1 MKHLGK
7 SGRGAT
13 AAVILA
19 VLSLAVAGCTQGA
32 EPGAAPPASQ
42 GSQPPSVQTPAS
54 QPPVGPSA
62 TAAGPSQGGE
72 TPSPTPVLTA
82 PAPAP
87 SGGTIKELIPSATAG
102 PVTKVDMDK
111 AAVLPGKVAITIVKV
126 VAVETEATTPGEMAG
141 PGVAMTVSI
150 HNGSAKAISVD
161 SVIVTLTDSKNG
173 LGQPT
178 TSAPYQPIAG
188 ELAAGASVE
197 GVYVFL
203 VPTNNRT
210 GLTLSVEYEAGQAS
224 AHFTGDVS

>member
-1 MKHLGK
+1 MKHLRK
-7 SGRGAT
+7 SGRGST

-19 VLSLAVAGCTQGA
+19 ILSVAVTGCTQGA
-32 EPGAAPPASQ
+32 APEAAPPASQ
-42 GSQPPSVQTPAS
+42 GSQPPYIQTPAS

-62 TAAGPSQGGE
+62 TAAASAQAGG
-72 TPSPTPVLTA
+72 TPSSAPGLKAPV
-82 PAPAP
+82 PAP
-87 SGGTIKELIPSATAG
+87 SGGTIKEVIPQATAG

-111 AAVLPGKVAITIVKV
+111 AAVLPGKVSITIAKV
-126 VAVETEATTPGEMAG
+126 EAIETKATTPGEIAG
-141 PGVAMTVSI
+141 PAVAMTVSI
-150 HNGSAKAISVD
+150 HNGSAKPISVD

-178 TSAPYQPIAG
+178 TSAPYQPFAG
-188 ELAAGASVE
+188 ELATGASVE

-210 GLTLSVEYEAGQAS
+210 GLTLSVEYAAGQAS